1 MASETRAG
9 DVARATK
16 LRNSCDACATSKIK
30 CTQEKPACTYCVK
43 RSRVCV
49 YGASKRVRRSP
60 RTNTHK
66 ARENC
71 VSRTTMAATTW
82 TSPMPTALE
91 SNGSYSALGSMTS
104 TDFTSS
110 QNSAPTTP
118 LPGQDWPDFLA
129 IMFPTSPPEPST
141 SAEWINLGASI
152 DSFPYLDDSTFDFSI
167 PLSGLD
173 QNTPTNRKKV
183 VNPSILND
191 GAPTNTNNNT
201 LNSFIMSNGSL
212 SKDIHPFPTETQTDA
227 FASSSSLGNSPRMR
241 RGLDDRCTSTTILP
255 VPRCHCLKRTLRFLA
270 QLAIDPSEAWTASEN
285 GDDSTQKPNFEQK
298 HDQIE
303 NMSTEIGKI
312 LHCSCCN
319 NCDLLFLLSLVIFKI
334 QGWYAAAVNA
344 ATSDDNESGDLD
356 GADANPTGF
365 RPRLVM
371 LSLWTGLDGEE
382 SEGEDQRRIFVQH
395 VLSRLTGLQILI
407 SRLSQRLANAE
418 AESCRGATL
427 TTAEG
432 KISVL
437 PFSASLLR
445 ALSSDLRDR
454 LCGLSRAIAEK
465 LRVS

>member
-1 MASETRAG
+1 
-9 DVARATK
+9 
-16 LRNSCDACATSKIK
+16 
-30 CTQEKPACTYCVK
+30 
-43 RSRVCV
+43 
-49 YGASKRVRRSP
+49 
-60 RTNTHK
+60 
-66 ARENC
+66 
-71 VSRTTMAATTW
+71 MAATTW

-141 SAEWINLGASI
+141 SAEWVNLGASI

-371 LSLWTGLDGEE
+371 PSLWIGLDGEE